1 MKNTN
6 FEDSLL
12 IDNEFD
18 SFELDSNINHDINME
33 YIDTYDIDSSWSDS
47 IHY

>member
-1 MKNTN
+1 MKTN

-18 SFELDSNINHDINME
+18 SFELDSSINNDINME
-33 YIDTYDIDSSWSDS
+33 YIDTYDIDSTWSDS
-47 IHY
+47 INF